1 LEGEIDVK
9 LAAFGKLCSGF
20 DVYSLKN
27 DAVVSNNRVGH
38 SWSRYK
44 SLKKA

>member
-27 DAVVSNNRVGH
+27 DAVANNNRVSH
-38 SWSRYK
+38 SCSGDK
-44 SLKKA
+44 SPKKA